1 MKKLKLSVPNNWK
14 DVTIQQYQRFMELV
28 ESDESDEKKMIGG
41 VSIFCNITTKE
52 TKKIGLKDLNHIYG
66 IIIKMIDTEH
76 TEQQIEKNIMFNNRK
91 YAMIPNMS
99 DMTTGEFIDLE
110 TYCEDSMMKNL
121 HKVMAI
127 LYRPIVDDV
136 DRFNRYTIEPY
147 KPTPENDELFLSFPM
162 HNVLGVLS
170 FFFHLGE
177 PLSRDFHKYLEKLK

>member
-14 DVTIQQYQRFMELV
+14 DVTIQQYQKFMELV
-28 ESDESDEKKMIGG
+28 ESDKSDQKKMIGG

-52 TKKIGLKDLNHIYG
+52 TKQIGLKDLKHIYG

-76 TEQQIEKNIMFNNRK
+76 TEQQIEKNIMFNKRK
-91 YAMIPNMS
+91 YAMIPNLS

-110 TYCEDSMMKNL
+110 TYCEDDMMKNL

-136 DRFNRYTIEPY
+136 DRFKRYTIEPY
-147 KPTPENDELFLSFPM
+147 APTPENDELFLSFPM
-162 HNVLGVLS
+162 TNVLGVLS

-177 PLSRDFHKYLEKLK
+177 PLSRDFHKYLVKQK